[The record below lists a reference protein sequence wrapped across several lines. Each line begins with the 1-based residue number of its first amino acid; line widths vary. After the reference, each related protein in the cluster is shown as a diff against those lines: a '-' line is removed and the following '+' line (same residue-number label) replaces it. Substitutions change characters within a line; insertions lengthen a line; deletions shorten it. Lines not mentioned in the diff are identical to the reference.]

1 MWKKIALTTVFALSL
16 IGCNAEDVSIKINSD
31 QLEKALA
38 GAEQSAQFRARFSYI
53 GENNAETRN
62 SINQINDIFKQY
74 LKIDSVD
81 MKTGT
86 MGFDV
91 IINGS
96 LLMTTRNGIS
106 DAYFLK
112 AEKSDLIEN
121 SFVLQVKH
129 GAKFYEL
136 KDRISDINL
145 LYQLRDFHPTNFE
158 FLGNAEIEIFAPAV
172 QVNGKD
178 FFMWRGKLRDRLSL
192 NYSGGAFDRVGA
204 GFFFRCECNI
214 ENVNFRAP
222 AAPALQPDVANEERQ
237 SARAKPSLAGPLR
250 VLPYRQ

>member
-1 MWKKIALTTVFALSL
+1 MWKKLSLITVVALGL
-16 IGCNAEDVSIKINSD
+16 IGCNAEDVSIKIKSD
-31 QLEKALA
+31 QLQKTLA
-38 GAEQSAQFRARFSYI
+38 GADQSVPFQARFSFI

-62 SINQINDIFKQY
+62 SINQINDVFKQY

-81 MKTGT
+81 MKTST
-86 MGFDV
+86 MGFNV

-96 LLMTTRNGIS
+96 LLMTTRNGIG

-136 KDRISDINL
+136 KDRISNINL
-145 LYQLRDFHPTNFE
+145 LYQLSDFHPTNFE
-158 FLGNAEIEIFAPAV
+158 FLGDAELEIFAPAV

-178 FFMWRGKLRDRLSL
+178 HFMWRGKLLDRLSL

-204 GFFFRCECNI
+204 GFFFRCDCDAR
-214 ENVNFRAP
+214 NVNFRTPVAP
-222 AAPALQPDVANEERQ
+222 AAQNHTPPVEQRRSRNDPSIAEPA
-237 SARAKPSLAGPLR
+237 R
-250 VLPYRQ
+250 VLPYGQ